1 VLLLRPLNLPADAL
15 KKAKSQASGSDI
27 SDVASEA
34 KDKAKGLLK
43 GKGTSALPA
52 NPLAA
57 VADQNADVRDLATDY
72 RDPAGAV
79 QLNTA
84 SGESCVPHAVRSMCC
99 SSRMIRVANTC
110 TFKVAACTH
119 CCTVLRFKSEAM
131 LHSTCDHCGSKLVHG
146 ALHARQRAC

>member
-1 VLLLRPLNLPADAL
+1 VGLCTVLPTCSCAIAASLNPPADAL
-15 KKAKSQASGSDI
+15 KKAKSQASGKDI

-34 KDKAKGLLK
+34 KDKATGLLK
-43 GKGTSALPA
+43 GKGISALPA

-79 QLNTA
+79 QLDAA
-84 SGESCVPHAVRSMCC
+84 SGESCVMHSTCC
-99 SSRMIRVANTC
+99 SSRMIHVATTC

-119 CCTVLRFKSEAM
+119 CCTVLRLKSEVM
-131 LHSTCDHCGSKLVHG
+131 LHSTCDHC
-146 ALHARQRAC
+146 